1 MPFTGDWAEAI
12 ELAIVLAAGIAGAKI
27 LFCHQHGCYR
37 LGRFQHGHYKLCH
50 VHHPHVP
57 SDGKISRTDIDEM
70 TKRKGWNL

>member
-1 MPFTGDWAEAI
+1 MLFTNDWAEAI

-27 LFCHQHGCYR
+27 LFCHQQGCYR

-57 SDGKISRTDIDEM
+57 SDGKISRKQIDDM
-70 TKRKGWNL
+70 TRRKEGP